1 MRSDEL
7 RERKITVLFV
17 SHDLAAVRAL
27 CSRAILLNGGR
38 IVIDGAPLDVLNCYQ
53 KIIME
58 REQAYEAVAE
68 SHSGEGRDNWTDVAA
83 PLSYTYRHGNRD
95 AEIVAA
101 DLTDAAR
108 HPLEIVETGE
118 PLIMRVAV
126 RIKQDIENPIVGFLV
141 RNRHGISAFGTNTRE
156 HLIEFGTTRRGDLL
170 EAIFSFNCWLGV
182 DDYSISCAVHSLD
195 GEAYDWVDGT
205 RFFRVTSAR
214 KTEGIANLNANVT
227 ARRVE
232 NSAVSKIG
240 SELQEAA
247 RV

>member
-1 MRSDEL
+1 
-7 RERKITVLFV
+7 
-17 SHDLAAVRAL
+17 
-27 CSRAILLNGGR
+27 LNGGR
-38 IVIDGAPLDVLNCYQ
+38 VVTDGAPLDVLNCYQ

-68 SHSGEGRDNWTDVAA
+68 SGAEAARDNGAEVAA

-101 DLTDAAR
+101 ELTDADR
-108 HPLEIVETGE
+108 RPLEIIETGE
-118 PLIMRVAV
+118 PLMMRVTV
-126 RIKQDIENPIVGFLV
+126 RIKQDIDDPIVGFLI
-141 RNRHGISAFGTNTRE
+141 RNRHGISAFGTNTKE
-156 HLIEFGTTRRGDLL
+156 HLIEFGTARRGELL

-182 DDYSISCAVHSLD
+182 DDYSISCAVHSRD

-205 RFFRVTSAR
+205 CFFRVTSAR
-214 KTEGIANLNANVT
+214 KTEGIANLNASVT

-232 NSAVSKIG
+232 SSGLSKIEI
-240 SELQEAA
+240 ELQEAA